1 MVLSEE
7 RLKILEMLQDGKITA
22 EQAEGLLQA
31 LGAGDSAEKETPR
44 EEKSSFFGGGSG
56 KRWFRVRVTDTD
68 SGKTRVNVRMP
79 LGIVKSGFK
88 MGRRFAPEIEDLDID
103 ELMSMIDDGMEGRV
117 VDVIDDE
124 DGEHVEVF
132 IE

>member
-7 RLKILEMLQDGKITA
+7 RLKILEMLQDGKINA

-31 LGAGDSAEKETPR
+31 LGEDKQEEDVVNQEKGTF
-44 EEKSSFFGGGSG
+44 SGGGSG
-56 KRWFRVRVTDTD
+56 AKRWFRVRVTDTN

-79 LGIVKSGFK
+79 LGIVNAGFK
-88 MGRRFAPEIEDLDID
+88 MGRRFAPEIEDLDIS
-103 ELMSMIDDGMEGRV
+103 ELMEMIRDGAEGRV
-117 VDVIDDE
+117 VDVYDDE